1 MSEVLNNV
9 VNVISGLDGVLEVRQ
24 LSNDDILKI
33 IDMEAQR
40 SKDIVPVFNE
50 GVQECFKRD
59 VCFVI
64 FKKGYFR
71 VPPTPTVLLTF
82 DGEILGHDVFDPED
96 KEKFRAD
103 EDIMFLSD
111 DFVIFKDVLN
121 NYNLEKGN
129 EYFVLPPVPFPELDP
144 FKLDGVVSSSPST
157 KSDEYLKNKYSYD
170 DDSSIATIIVS
181 FNI

>member
-1 MSEVLNNV
+1 MCEVLNNV

-96 KEKFRAD
+96 KKKFRDD

-129 EYFVLPPVPFPELDP
+129 EYFVLPPGPFPELDP

-157 KSDEYLKNKYSYD
+157 KSDEYLKNKYSYG

>member
-1 MSEVLNNV
+1 MCEVLNNV

-129 EYFVLPPVPFPELDP
+129 EYFVLPPVPFPKLDP

-157 KSDEYLKNKYSYD
+157 KSDEYLKNKYSYG

>member
-1 MSEVLNNV
+1 MN
-9 VNVISGLDGVLEVRQ
+9 
-24 LSNDDILKI
+24 
-33 IDMEAQR
+33 
-40 SKDIVPVFNE
+40 
-50 GVQECFKRD
+50 
-59 VCFVI
+59 
-64 FKKGYFR
+64 
-71 VPPTPTVLLTF
+71 
-82 DGEILGHDVFDPED
+82 
-96 KEKFRAD
+96 
-103 EDIMFLSD
+103 

-157 KSDEYLKNKYSYD
+157 KSDEYLKNKYSYG

>member
-1 MSEVLNNV
+1 M
-9 VNVISGLDGVLEVRQ
+9 EVRQ

-96 KEKFRAD
+96 KK
-103 EDIMFLSD
+103 
-111 DFVIFKDVLN
+111 
-121 NYNLEKGN
+121 
-129 EYFVLPPVPFPELDP
+129 
-144 FKLDGVVSSSPST
+144 KLGMMKISC
-157 KSDEYLKNKYSYD
+157 
-170 DDSSIATIIVS
+170 
-181 FNI
+181 F

>member
-1 MSEVLNNV
+1 MFL
-9 VNVISGLDGVLEVRQ
+9 
-24 LSNDDILKI
+24 ILKI
-33 IDMEAQR
+33 
-40 SKDIVPVFNE
+40 
-50 GVQECFKRD
+50 
-59 VCFVI
+59 
-64 FKKGYFR
+64 
-71 VPPTPTVLLTF
+71 
-82 DGEILGHDVFDPED
+82 
-96 KEKFRAD
+96 KFRDD

-157 KSDEYLKNKYSYD
+157 KSDEYLKNKYSYG